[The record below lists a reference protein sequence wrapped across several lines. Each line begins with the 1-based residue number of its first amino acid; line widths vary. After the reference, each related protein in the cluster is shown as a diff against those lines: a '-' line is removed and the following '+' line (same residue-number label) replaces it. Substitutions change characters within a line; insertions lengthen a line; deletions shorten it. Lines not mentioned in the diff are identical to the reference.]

1 MYRFNGLVM
10 FIAFAM
16 FTTLVMIGAVLWQVS
31 IGQRQDGW
39 YLILWGIFTLNLM
52 AFVAVMA
59 LRRSLDELLGCDWLK
74 MQDVIEKLHG
84 LYRKD
89 SKRKIRNIYS
99 ELSVVQEKMAE
110 KINSAEAEIAL
121 SQERN
126 RSLGLSVGR
135 LELQARQQLDA
146 GALALDSISTVN
158 DAIAHTI
165 AQALS
170 TEQIAA
176 QAVEDAVLGGQ
187 KVDETIAKIRDI
199 AKRVG
204 MINDIAYKTNLLALN
219 ATIEAARAGEH
230 GKGFAVVAAE
240 VRKLAERSQHVACEI
255 GSLAVDSVGVADEAG
270 VLLAGMVP
278 SSRKT
283 ALLIHEMAILAQ
295 GQASGIDIANKHIE
309 SLGETS
315 AIIADDASRIV
326 GKLAEFNCPALDILP
341 IEFSHAHLMASTP
354 SPRIN
359 LPTDWPQVEKSPMA
373 VTALKIGRIAAA
385 TPEDIDESK
394 FSRF

>member
-1 MYRFNGLVM
+1 MYRSNGLVI
-10 FIAFAM
+10 FIGLAM
-16 FTTLVMIGAVLWQVS
+16 FTTLVMMGMVLWQAPIS
-31 IGQRQDGW
+31 QRQDVW

-52 AFVAVMA
+52 TFVAVMA
-59 LRRSLDELLGCDWLK
+59 LRRSLDELLGCDWPK

-84 LYRKD
+84 LYCKD
-89 SKRKIRNIYS
+89 SKRNIRNIYS

-110 KINSAEAEIAL
+110 KMNAADAEIAL

-126 RSLGLSVGR
+126 RSLSLSVGR

-146 GALALDSISTVN
+146 VALALDSMSTVN
-158 DAIAHTI
+158 DAIAHTT

-176 QAVEDAVLGGQ
+176 RAVEDAVLGGQ

-240 VRKLAERSQHVACEI
+240 VRKLAERSQHVAREI
-255 GSLAVDSVGVADEAG
+255 GSLAVDSVGGADEAG

-278 SSRKT
+278 SSRKN
-283 ALLIHEMAILAQ
+283 ALLIHEMAILSQ
-295 GQASGIDIANKHIE
+295 GQTSGIDIANRHIE
-309 SLGETS
+309 SLGGMS
-315 AIIADDASRIV
+315 AAIADVASHIV
-326 GKLAEFNCPALDILP
+326 GKLAEFNYPAQDILP
-341 IEFSHAHLMASTP
+341 VDFSHAPLMASM
-354 SPRIN
+354 SPPRLN
-359 LPTDWPQVEKSPMA
+359 VPTDWQQVAKAPMA
-373 VTALKIGRIAAA
+373 ATALKVGRIAAEI
-385 TPEDIDESK
+385 PEHIDESK